1 MASKP
6 RTFTRYE
13 VRVGRK
19 KYMAASPSG
28 HWISGQPSIK
38 ENIQELK

>member
-1 MASKP
+1 
-6 RTFTRYE
+6 
-13 VRVGRK
+13 
-19 KYMAASPSG
+19 MAASPSG